1 MDSPQKKISPDDLER
16 KLRNMNDI
24 PVRDPQKHSKGKS
37 RFLSQAYEIRK
48 TGPLSQE
55 QHPVFWNKTRYGK
68 ERKMTFTTIMLIFAL
83 VFGGSGGVV
92 YAAQESMPEDTLYG
106 VKLASEDVQDT
117 LTFNQQSKVNLA
129 LAFAN
134 RRVEEMKAL
143 IEEGKL
149 PPEALLARYQQQIN
163 LALQYAARLSD
174 EAVEPAFLQ
183 IRTQLQQQDRTMEQL
198 QLQQNI
204 NEEALKITEQVRSM
218 AQNRIVL
225 LENGLEDPLQFKNQ
239 LQKFAPE
246 EIEPAGNQYHGSD
259 DEIEDG
265 QTLQGDNPWTDET
278 PTPGSGY
285 GEGNGG
291 NPLTDE
297 TPIPGSGYGEGNGS
311 NPWTDGTPTPG
322 SGYGEP
328 GGPGGSGNK

>member
-1 MDSPQKKISPDDLER
+1 MDSPQKKISLDDLER
-16 KLRNMNDI
+16 KLRSMNDI

-48 TGPLSQE
+48 TVPLSQE
-55 QHPVFWNKTRYGK
+55 QRPVFWNKTRYGK

-149 PPEALLARYQQQIN
+149 PSEALLARYQQQIN

-239 LQKFAPE
+239 LQKYAPE

-259 DEIEDG
+259 DEIDDG

-285 GEGNGG
+285 SEGNGG
-291 NPLTDE
+291 
-297 TPIPGSGYGEGNGS
+297 

>member
-1 MDSPQKKISPDDLER
+1 MNAPQKIGPDDLER
-16 KLRNMNDI
+16 RLRNMNDI
-24 PVRDPQKHSKGKS
+24 PIRDPQKRSKGKS

-48 TGPLSQE
+48 TVPLSQE
-55 QHPVFWNKTRYGK
+55 QRPVFWNNTLNRK
-68 ERKMTFTTIMLIFAL
+68 ERKMTYATIMLIFAL

-92 YAAQESMPEDTLYG
+92 YAAQESMPEDALYG
-106 VKLASEDVQDT
+106 VKLISEDVRDT
-117 LTFNQQSKVNLA
+117 LTFEQQSKVNLA

-143 IEEGKL
+143 IEDGNT
-149 PPEALLARYQQQIN
+149 PPESLVARYQQQIN
-163 LALQYAARLSD
+163 LAFQYAAGLSD

-204 NEEALKITEQVRSM
+204 NEDALKITEQVRSM

-239 LQKFAPE
+239 LQKYAPE

-291 NPLTDE
+291 NPWTDE
-297 TPIPGSGYGEGNGS
+297 TPTPGSGYGEGNGS
-311 NPWTDGTPTPG
+311 NPWAEGTPTPG

-328 GGPGGSGNK
+328 GGPGGSGSK